1 MKGHVYLFLIVCF
14 TVGCGPEVINSS
26 ASVDERGAP
35 FEEMN
40 STDYVYYQGQLFS
53 GVAETT
59 ENDRIRNRV
68 EFKDG
73 RKHGLEQWWFEN
85 GQLARSFNYQNGE
98 LHGLREAW
106 YEDGQPSRKAM
117 YENGRYH
124 DLFESWHENGQ
135 MSEGQSL
142 QIVSLS
148 SPHRAL
154 QKYIFD

>member
-26 ASVDERGAP
+26 ALVDERGAP

-73 RKHGLEQWWFEN
+73 RKHGLEQWP
-85 GQLARSFNYQNGE
+85 ACKE
-98 LHGLREAW
+98 L
-106 YEDGQPSRKAM
+106 
-117 YENGRYH
+117 
-124 DLFESWHENGQ
+124 
-135 MSEGQSL
+135 
-142 QIVSLS
+142 
-148 SPHRAL
+148 
-154 QKYIFD
+154 